1 MQTLADLEIRAAQQ
15 PNSIELTHALAERY
29 FAQGRWEQA
38 ARAYRSLADLH
49 TSTASLFIHRIR
61 LGAAAL
67 MLSSVLIFTAELIQP
82 VAMIGNPGSV
92 RSLGAVASAITSS
105 SYIASQILVTLALAL
120 YSTSAISVY
129 KLLSYTRDHRPAFWA
144 MVASVIGAGLSMP
157 ALGIKLFVHPLIGKL
172 YLAGNA
178 DLLALYSSLNEQPL
192 NLILNIGNYLI
203 IAGMMIFVWV
213 VWRNRG
219 LSLRSLLLFLAGWFG
234 LATLSNL
241 ASPAFGALVALGG
254 LGFGFSLWKQASTQ
268 FEAGMDRS
276 NA

>member
-38 ARAYRSLADLH
+38 ARAFRTLADLH

-61 LGAAAL
+61 LGAVAL
-67 MLSSVLIFTAELIQP
+67 MLSSVMMLLAFYLQP
-82 VAMIGNPGSV
+82 ALEV
-92 RSLGAVASAITSS
+92 RDLSLFREFTSS
-105 SYIASQILVTLALAL
+105 EYLASQALLVVALAL

-144 MVASVIGAGLSMP
+144 MVLSVIGAGLSMP

-178 DLLALYSSLNEQPL
+178 ELLALYSLLNEQPL
-192 NLILNIGNYLI
+192 KAILNIGNYLI
-203 IAGMMIFVWV
+203 IAGIVIFARV

-219 LSLRSLLLFLAGWFG
+219 LSLRSLLLFLAGWLG
-234 LATLSNL
+234 LATLPNL
-241 ASPAFGALVALGG
+241 APPAFGALVALGG